1 MAHAMVVPT
10 YFTAVDM
17 FSKPLQQ
24 MKAGLLTFGRDLTNA
39 EAVQATMLKNKAYA
53 AQEAAMTF
61 GGAAVVLG
69 APLALAGR
77 QFTEFQDQ
85 MASVATLIDPATESL
100 KGYSDAVRKIALTS
114 PKEMSDITKAM
125 YDIRSVGYQ
134 GAEAMDM
141 LQTSSYL
148 ATAGLST
155 VTEAANGITAAVK
168 NFSKQG
174 LDATMAANG
183 FMVAIKEGKTTMPQL
198 QESFGNV
205 AGVMAAANIQF
216 TEFLGLTAAL
226 TNTGVPASEAMNGIA
241 GAVIAMNKQSGEMS
255 TVFDALGYSGANAAQ
270 DLIKAKGGL
279 LPALTAIAKEAAVLD
294 INLNKVFGRREPSI
308 TAGKLTSTIHDSAQ
322 NIIGDLQSGQTP
334 MMDAVAAK
342 TQTAAYQ
349 FALLGN
355 NVRDLAIGIGE
366 KLAPVMTVFAGI
378 LNGTVSVLKFF
389 FTDLGFVSSALVT
402 TLGLVTGITAVL
414 AIYKGTVWAVTK
426 AQALW
431 MAVTRSNIVATAMD
445 TVAVIAATEGYAV
458 ATGVVLAYAA
468 ALAVATGGIYLAVMG
483 LTALASYYSLD
494 TAAANGFNDSLSKQN
509 NLLRDQKGLL
519 TPLGRHAQEYA
530 EAKDKW
536 VSEQDQK
543 NKLAD
548 WYARNG
554 FDRFQAMLHPIL
566 TSQILNGTESPM
578 PKMSDYM
585 NSEEIKQLPKDFK
598 NKYSE
603 SNVNTQIT
611 IVDKSSNGIALQGAD
626 SFVGIS
632 DSGTKP
638 KM

>member
-1 MAHAMVVPT
+1 MAHAMVIPT

-24 MKAGLLTFGRDLTNA
+24 MKAGLLTFGRNLTNA

-77 QFTEFQDQ
+77 QFMEFQDQ

-100 KGYSDAVRKIALTS
+100 KEYSDAVRKIALTS

-155 VTEAANGITAAVK
+155 ATEAANGITAAVK

-308 TAGKLTSTIHDSAQ
+308 TVGKLTSTIHDSAQ

-334 MMDAVAAK
+334 LMDALAAK

-349 FALLGN
+349 FALLSN

-366 KLAPVMTVFAGI
+366 KLEPVMVGFAGI
-378 LNGTVSVLKFF
+378 LNGTVSVLRFF
-389 FTDLGFVSSALVT
+389 FDGLGFVSTALTSSLGILTAILGTLAAFKLAVWASVKAMELFKWGMYGIRTATLAVNLALNVATDSVLGFEIAMGGILAITGLLIAAASAYGKKQEYLAQASTNFSDSLKVVNGELRQEVKLLNQAEINQQRYQEAT
-402 TLGLVTGITAVL
+402 NNWAKSQNAYLKATSDYNALPWHERAGEALLHSITGIDL
-414 AIYKGTVWAVTK
+414 SGG
-426 AQALW
+426 ALSPRPS
-431 MAVTRSNIVATAMD
+431 MSAPKMEDYMTSDEIN
-445 TVAVIAATEGYAV
+445 
-458 ATGVVLAYAA
+458 
-468 ALAVATGGIYLAVMG
+468 
-483 LTALASYYSLD
+483 
-494 TAAANGFNDSLSKQN
+494 SLSKPE
-509 NLLRDQKGLL
+509 KGKSKEIHVH
-519 TPLGRHAQEYA
+519 TSFESH
-530 EAKDKW
+530 DKTSAG
-536 VSEQDQK
+536 VS
-543 NKLAD
+543 
-548 WYARNG
+548 
-554 FDRFQAMLHPIL
+554 
-566 TSQILNGTESPM
+566 
-578 PKMSDYM
+578 
-585 NSEEIKQLPKDFK
+585 FK
-598 NKYSE
+598 N
-603 SNVNTQIT
+603 VNSYIMPT
-611 IVDKSSNGIALQGAD
+611 
-626 SFVGIS
+626 